1 MKMINLTPHKIV
13 FRGEYDPLPGRAS
26 TLEIEPSG
34 QIARVSMEYAEAEQI
49 HVEDG
54 SFFGAEGGVH
64 AKIEHVDTVRVS
76 YGEIE
81 GLPEPADGTI
91 YIVSAIVAQAAMRAD
106 VLSPDT
112 GPTAIRDEN
121 GQIQAVRRFIRHT
134 PSPPA
139 ESGWSDDLDAY
150 EAGEDTAFLEEEGYG
165 IPIEGNDDLI
175 EGTALGVDAEA
186 TEEIKHK
193 ALLRQMKHLRQIADE
208 LIASGKMIED
218 AVLDVRT
225 ARELTELYPL
235 LSRDYLEANPDS
247 SLIQ

>member
-26 TLEIEPSG
+26 TIEIEPSG
-34 QIARVSMEYAEAEQI
+34 QIARVTMDYAEAEQI

-81 GLPEPADGTI
+81 GLPDPAPDTI

-121 GQIQAVRRFIRHT
+121 GQIEAVRRFIRHT
-134 PSPPA
+134 PPPPA
-139 ESGWSDDLDAY
+139 RAWGDDLDAY
-150 EAGEDTAFLEEEGYG
+150 EAGEDAAFLEEEGYG
-165 IPIEGNDDLI
+165 IPIPGNDDLI
-175 EGTALGVDAEA
+175 EGAALGVDEEA
-186 TEEIKHK
+186 TDKIKHK
-193 ALLRQMKHLRQIADE
+193 AHLRRLKHLKQIADE
-208 LIASGKMIED
+208 LIATGKMIED
-218 AVLDVRT
+218 AVLGVRT

-235 LSRDYLEANPDS
+235 LSRDYLEANPDD